1 LKRAAGSFFPL
12 NFSARFLSFSDLFF
26 LIFVFVFSLCVEAM
40 EGSKRNS
47 PEGSDRRRA
56 KGKGLKMTDLQ
67 LHPVQVFGDA
77 SGAAYHRPLKK
88 VNTPE
93 RHHQSSSTASSPPI
107 SSIINSISSTVS
119 SPSSSPSTQSSHPIF
134 PFAYDASH
142 TSQPF
147 LIQPGT
153 YPPQPVQ
160 HRQIISFAPNQP
172 YPATAGPLYPPNFFT
187 GERHTASVAAQQQIL
202 NYWNEALN
210 LSPRGQVSRLAGLD
224 KRGLYYPH
232 LFPGQHMLPAVPPPT
247 KLYRGVRQR
256 HWGKW
261 VAEIR
266 MPKTRTRLW
275 LGTFDTAEDA
285 AMAYDRE
292 AYRLRGENT
301 RLNFPELF
309 LKKGKDTGA
318 SSGKPEATACS
329 SSSSSA
335 PPTPS
340 EEHQIQFITQAQ
352 PEPPIQTQYEIQQEY
367 APPVASAGLNA
378 GVTGSVQ
385 PNQELVWGEAD
396 DSWFSTW
403 GPNSY
408 VWDDI
413 DGASNLLLQSRL
425 ANESSQVHPGPLPE
439 ADYSGTQNA
448 SGTGSSSGSGGGSF
462 YPPMF
467 MWRD

>member
-1 LKRAAGSFFPL
+1 
-12 NFSARFLSFSDLFF
+12 
-26 LIFVFVFSLCVEAM
+26 M

-56 KGKGLKMTDLQ
+56 KGKGVKMTGLQ
-67 LHPVQVFGDA
+67 LHPAQVLGDA

-88 VNTPE
+88 VKSPE

-107 SSIINSISSTVS
+107 SSIINPISSTS
-119 SPSSSPSTQSSHPIF
+119 GSPASSPSTQTSHPVF
-134 PFAYDASH
+134 PFAYDTSH

-147 LIQPGT
+147 FIQPGT
-153 YPPQPVQ
+153 YPPQSVQ
-160 HRQIISFAPNQP
+160 HQQMISFAPNQP
-172 YPATAGPLYPPNFFT
+172 YPTTAGAIYPPNLFM
-187 GERHTASVAAQQQIL
+187 GEGTTASVVAQHQIL

-224 KRGLYYPH
+224 KRGLYYPP
-232 LFPGQHMLPAVPPPT
+232 LFQGPHMLPAVPPPT

-266 MPKTRTRLW
+266 MPKNRTRLW

-292 AYRLRGENT
+292 AYRLRGENA
-301 RLNFPELF
+301 RLNFPERF

-318 SSGKPEATACS
+318 SSGRREATSCS

-352 PEPPIQTQYEIQQEY
+352 PEPPTQTQYEMQQEY
-367 APPVASAGLNA
+367 EPAVAPVGLNTGA
-378 GVTGSVQ
+378 TGSVQ

-396 DSWFSTW
+396 EAWFSTW

-413 DGASNLLLQSRL
+413 DGANNLLLQSRL
-425 ANESSQVHPGPLPE
+425 ANESGEVHPGPQPE
-439 ADYSGTQNA
+439 AERSGTGDV
-448 SGTGSSSGSGGGSF
+448 SGAGSSSGSGGGGSF
-462 YPPMF
+462 YPPPMF

>member
-1 LKRAAGSFFPL
+1 
-12 NFSARFLSFSDLFF
+12 
-26 LIFVFVFSLCVEAM
+26 M

-47 PEGSDRRRA
+47 PEVSDRRRA
-56 KGKGLKMTDLQ
+56 KGKCVKMTDLQ
-67 LHPVQVFGDA
+67 LNPAQAFWDA
-77 SGAAYHRPLKK
+77 SGAAHHRPHKK
-88 VNTPE
+88 VKSPD
-93 RHHQSSSTASSPPI
+93 RHHQLSSTTSSPPI
-107 SSIINSISSTVS
+107 SSIINPVSSTAG
-119 SPSSSPSTQSSHPIF
+119 SPASSPSTQTSHPIF
-134 PFAYDASH
+134 PFAYDASD
-142 TSQPF
+142 TSQPC

-153 YPPQPVQ
+153 YPPQPGQ
-160 HRQIISFAPNQP
+160 HQQMISFNPNQP
-172 YPATAGPLYPPNFFT
+172 YPATAAPLYPPNFFT
-187 GERHTASVAAQQQIL
+187 GEGPTASVVAQQQIL

-232 LFPGQHMLPAVPPPT
+232 LFPGPHMLQAIQPRT

-266 MPKTRTRLW
+266 MPKNRTRLW

-292 AYRLRGENT
+292 AYRLRGENA

-309 LKKGKDTGA
+309 LKKEKDTGV
-318 SSGKPEATACS
+318 SSGKHEATSCS

-340 EEHQIQFITQAQ
+340 EEHQTQFITQAQ
-352 PEPPIQTQYEIQQEY
+352 PEPPMQKQYEIQPEY
-367 APPVASAGLNA
+367 EPPVASTGLN
-378 GVTGSVQ
+378 TGTTGLVQ
-385 PNQELVWGEAD
+385 PNQELVWGETDEA
-396 DSWFSTW
+396 WFSTW

-413 DGASNLLLQSRL
+413 DGANNLLLQSRL

-439 ADYSGTQNA
+439 ADRSGMQDA
-448 SGTGSSSGSGGGSF
+448 SCAGSSSGSGGGSF

-467 MWRD
+467 MWKD